1 MGATQLLRSEDQ
13 GDTASTSPSHTMD
26 VPVCGLRVGS
36 QGRASG
42 RNWYIMTV
50 IWRRNL
56 LTEVASRK
64 KKKRKEQTSQKE
76 CFPCV
81 FPRLHI
87 TKNLSVP
94 SALLIHKGLRMDP
107 AQNQDLTAA
116 GAHHCFPGLRMT
128 QPQNLPCAASALL
141 PTSPFL
147 QSALCR
153 SHWRIPAPPQ
163 PSGKWKGFE
172 VGLTLST
179 PIRAPHSPH
188 FASQGA
194 NMEPMTVYASVM
206 LPIS

>member
-13 GDTASTSPSHTMD
+13 GDTASTSSSHTMD

-64 KKKRKEQTSQKE
+64 KKKREKSKHLRRNA
-76 CFPCV
+76 FPV
-81 FPRLHI
+81 FFPQLHI
-87 TKNLSVP
+87 TKTLSVP

-141 PTSPFL
+141 PTSPSL
-147 QSALCR
+147 QSALCPCPVPLAR
-153 SHWRIPAPPQ
+153 SGGQ
-163 PSGKWKGFE
+163 SLSSPSAWSP
-172 VGLTLST
+172 L
-179 PIRAPHSPH
+179 SPH
-188 FASQGA
+188 TSHDEHPWNLQA
-194 NMEPMTVYASVM
+194 
-206 LPIS
+206 ISSLLSFWRC